1 MKAVEL
7 AVEIRQAAGKKNKAL
22 RRAGLV
28 PANIVSHGKESVA
41 IQTEYNHLLKVLQ
54 KVGYTQP
61 VLIKA
66 GDSDHTVL
74 VTEVKFVPAK
84 NTVEHVTFQEVKKGE
99 KVHANV
105 PLVLVG
111 DAPAASKGLLV
122 LQILDTLEVEAGAL
136 SIPEHLDVDI
146 SGLTEDGDSVHTK
159 DIVLPEGVVLMAD
172 PEASI
177 VKVETPRVVEE
188 TEEEAPADAETTE
201 STTDKSES
209 SEE

>member
-22 RRAGLV
+22 RRAGQV

-84 NTVEHVTFQEVKKGE
+84 NTVEHVTFQEVKKGMG
-99 KVHANV
+99 HRRGMHRQYGCPGPNGSRLAT
-105 PLVLVG
+105 
-111 DAPAASKGLLV
+111 ACS
-122 LQILDTLEVEAGAL
+122 
-136 SIPEHLDVDI
+136 
-146 SGLTEDGDSVHTK
+146 
-159 DIVLPEGVVLMAD
+159 
-172 PEASI
+172 
-177 VKVETPRVVEE
+177 
-188 TEEEAPADAETTE
+188 
-201 STTDKSES
+201 
-209 SEE
+209 